1 MVVYENWDKRKDP
14 SLSQDAI
21 IGHLRQEFAKIQEGV
36 VMPFLVPALPGIGVA
51 GGFDMQL
58 QDRGGLGQDMLQR
71 VAYEIIQ
78 AGNNQKGLVGLY
90 SSIRAHV
97 PQIFVD
103 VDRDKVKTVGVS
115 LSTVFNTLQAYLGSS
130 YVNDFN
136 RFGRTYQVNI
146 QADSKF
152 RARISDIEQLQVR
165 NNEGNMLPLG
175 TLANIKRS
183 FGPQVINRY
192 NMYESASIKGSGAA
206 GYSSGQALQLMSQI
220 AEKTMPQGMSFQWT
234 GLSYQETSQGNQAVF
249 IFAIAVVFV
258 YLVLAAQYESWKIPM
273 PVALAVPMALFG
285 AFLALILRQMDN
297 NVYTQIGLVLLIG
310 LAAKNAILIVEFA
323 RDNYEKKG
331 MTIKEAAIEA
341 AHLRFRP
348 ILMTAFSFIL
358 GVLPLVIASGAG
370 AGSRQSLGTA
380 VFGGMLAATI
390 IGVVIVPPIYVIFQ
404 GLGEKRKLRK
414 AQTKEEQEKAEVK
427 PQGDAES

>member
-1 MVVYENWDKRKDP
+1 MVVYKHWNERKDP
-14 SLSQDAI
+14 SQSQDAI
-21 IGHLRQEFAKIQEGV
+21 VANLRREFSQIQEGV
-36 VMPFLVPALPGIGVA
+36 VMAFLVPSLPGIGVA

-58 QDRGGLGQDMLQR
+58 QDRGALGQEMLER
-71 VAYEIIQ
+71 VGYEIVQ
-78 AGNNQKGLVGLY
+78 AGNNQPGLVGLY
-90 SSIRAHV
+90 TSIRANV

-103 VDRDKVKTVGVS
+103 VDRDKVKTLGVS

-146 QADSKF
+146 QADAKF
-152 RARISDIEQLQVR
+152 RAKVSDIEQLQVR
-165 NNEGNMLPLG
+165 NQNGSMLPLG
-175 TLANIKRS
+175 TLAEVRRD

-192 NMYESASIKGSGAA
+192 NMYEAASIKGSGAA
-206 GYSSGQALQLMSQI
+206 GYSSGQALDLMTQI
-220 AEKTMPQGMSFQWT
+220 ADKTMPQGMGFQWT
-234 GLSYQETSQGNQAVF
+234 GISYQESSQGSQAIF
-249 IFAIAVVFV
+249 IFSIAVVFV

-285 AFLALILRQMDN
+285 AFMALIMRHMDN

-323 RDNYEKKG
+323 RENYEKKG

-358 GVLPLVIASGAG
+358 GVLPLVIATGAG

-380 VFGGMLAATI
+380 VFGGMLAATV
-390 IGVVIVPPIYVIFQ
+390 IGVVVVPPIYVIFQ
-404 GLGEKRKLRK
+404 SMGEKRKIRRQK
-414 AQTKEEQEKAEVK
+414 AHKEQEKAEAGK
-427 PQGDAES
+427 AAG